1 MTPRGRTILYV
12 ASAVLALAAMLY
24 GAARMQPF
32 GSFTGEYT
40 QRLLRVAMAQRH
52 VDNVPTAVNFDYRA
66 MDTFGEEFIFFTS
79 VVGVIVLFSGSSGPA
94 ERHHEPVDEQWR
106 LRQTGGLR
114 WFATGLTAFIL
125 AMGMDIGAHGQLTPG
140 GGFQGGAIFGGGFA
154 CLYLGLGLGPFLA
167 LAQKERF
174 DPIEAFGAFAFA
186 ATGVAAMFVSGFF
199 LANVLPLGIA
209 GATVSGGTIY
219 VLSCAVFVEIACGF
233 VVLLYAFLH
242 QTGEMPEKHERA

>member
-1 MTPRGRTILYV
+1 MTERARTILYV
-12 ASAVLALAAMLY
+12 GSAVIALTAMLY

-40 QRLLRVAMAQRH
+40 QRLLRVAWPQRH
-52 VDNVPTAVNFDYRA
+52 VENVPTAVNFDYRA

-79 VVGVIVLFSGSSGPA
+79 VVGVVVLFSGLGGPA
-94 ERHHEPVDEQWR
+94 ERRREPLDEEWNR
-106 LRQTGGLR
+106 RQTGGLR

-154 CLYLGLGLGPFLA
+154 CLYLGLGLGTFLK
-167 LAQKERF
+167 LAKKERF
-174 DPIEAFGAFAFA
+174 DPLESLGAFAFA
-186 ATGVAAMFVSGFF
+186 ATGVAAMVVSGFF
-199 LANVLPLGIA
+199 LANVLPLGIT

-219 VLSCAVFVEIACGF
+219 VLSCAVFVEIGCGF
-233 VVLLYAFLH
+233 IVLLYEFLR
-242 QTGEMPEKHERA
+242 QTGETPERQ

>member
-1 MTPRGRTILYV
+1 VTPRARTILYV
-12 ASAVLALAAMLY
+12 CSAIVAFTAMLY
-24 GAARMQPF
+24 GAAWMRPF

-40 QRLLRVAMAQRH
+40 QRLLRVAWPQRH
-52 VDNVPTAVNFDYRA
+52 VENVPTAVNFDYRG

-79 VVGVIVLFSGSSGPA
+79 VLGVVTLFTGFKGTT
-94 ERHHEPVDEQWR
+94 ERHREPLDRVWEG
-106 LRQTGGLR
+106 RQTGGLR

-140 GGFQGGAIFGGGFA
+140 GGFQGGAIFAGGFA
-154 CLYLGLGLGPFLA
+154 CLYLGLGLGAFLK
-167 LAQKERF
+167 LSEKERF

-199 LANVLPLGIA
+199 LANVLPLGIT

-219 VLSCAVFVEIACGF
+219 LLSCAVFVEIACGF
-233 VVLLYAFLH
+233 IVLLYEFLR
-242 QTGEMPEKHERA
+242 QTGEATEQH

>member
-1 MTPRGRTILYV
+1 MTERARTILYV
-12 ASAVLALAAMLY
+12 ASAIIAFTAMLY
-24 GAARMQPF
+24 GAARMEPF

-40 QRLLRVAMAQRH
+40 QRLLRVAWPQRH
-52 VDNVPTAVNFDYRA
+52 VENVPTAVNFDYRG

-79 VVGVIVLFSGSSGPA
+79 VVGVLTLFTGLAGTA
-94 ERHHEPVDEQWR
+94 ERHRDPLDGELQR
-106 LRQTGGLR
+106 RQTGGLR

-167 LAQKERF
+167 LAKKERF
-174 DPIEAFGAFAFA
+174 DPIEALGAFAFA
-186 ATGVAAMFVSGFF
+186 ATGVAAMVVSGFF
-199 LANVLPLGIA
+199 LANVLPLGIT

-219 VLSCAVFVEIACGF
+219 LLSCAVFVEIACGF
-233 VVLLYAFLH
+233 VVLLYEFLR
-242 QTGEMPEKHERA
+242 QTGETSERN